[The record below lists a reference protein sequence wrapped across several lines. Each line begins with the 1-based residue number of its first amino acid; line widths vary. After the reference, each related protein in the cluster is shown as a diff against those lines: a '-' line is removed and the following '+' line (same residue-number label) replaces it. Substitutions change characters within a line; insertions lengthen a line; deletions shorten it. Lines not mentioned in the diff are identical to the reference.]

1 MKHSKECHDIV
12 RQNDKNVKKSQK
24 HDANLQKNSTLYFQ
38 IGLIMCLLASYT
50 ALEMTFA
57 ATAVD
62 AFAYKDKPIDDFA
75 EYTMDDFVIE
85 KDPEVIEKPEP
96 EKQQPK
102 EPEEFEVVDNN
113 KKVKETFEKV
123 FKKEEPKKGKP
134 VLSTN
139 DKVLDVEPIDEVVS
153 ILAVQKV
160 PVYPGCESETTN
172 DGRRKC
178 MSEKLGKLVQKKF
191 DTDLGS
197 ELGLSGLQKIYVLF
211 KINKS
216 GNVEILNARAP
227 HPQLEK
233 EAKRVVDKIPT
244 MIPGSNDQKP
254 VNVLYTLPISFNVR
268 N

>member
-12 RQNDKNVKKSQK
+12 CQNDKNVKKSQK

-57 ATAVD
+57 TSLD
-62 AFAYKDKPIDDFA
+62 SFAYNDNPIEEGF
-75 EYTMDDFVIE
+75 EYTMDDFIIE
-85 KDPEVIEKPEP
+85 TDPEPIEKPEP
-96 EKQQPK
+96 QKQQPK
-102 EPEEFEVVDNN
+102 EPLDFDVVDND
-113 KKVKETFEKV
+113 KKVKETFEEV
-123 FKKEEPKKGKP
+123 FKKEESKDKKP
-134 VLSTN
+134 VLSTK
-139 DKVLDVEPIDEVVS
+139 DEVLDVKPLDEDVS

-160 PVYPGCESETTN
+160 PVYPGCEKEN
-172 DGRRKC
+172 NNEGRRKC

-191 DTDLGS
+191 DTDLGG
-197 ELGLSGLQKIYVLF
+197 ELGLSGKQKIYVLF

-216 GNVEILNARAP
+216 GNVEILNTRAP

-233 EAKRVVDKIPT
+233 EAKRVVEKIPAMT
-244 MIPGSNDQKP
+244 PGSNDKKP
-254 VNVLYTLPISFNVR
+254 VNVLYTLPIIFNVK